1 MIKIDDNYSIGE
13 NGYGFVLYKLRESG
27 KTNRV
32 VGYFYEIEDVYNEYI
47 RQKTMTA
54 IGDDEI
60 ETDLKTVVEAVK
72 EVKATVHHSIEK
84 LV

>member
-1 MIKIDDNYSIGE
+1 MIKIDDIYSIGE
-13 NGYGFVLYKLRESG
+13 NGYGFVLYKLREGG

-32 VGYFYEIEDVYNEYI
+32 VGYFYEIEGVYNEYI

-54 IGDDEI
+54 IGDDET

-72 EVKATVHHSIEK
+72 EAKAAVHHLSEK

>member
-1 MIKIDDNYSIGE
+1 MIKIDDSYSIGE
-13 NGYGFVLYKLRESG
+13 NGYGFVLHKLREGG

-32 VGYFYEIEDVYNEYI
+32 VGYFYEVEGVYNEYI

-54 IGDDEI
+54 IGDDET

-72 EVKATVHHSIEK
+72 EAKATVRHLSEK

>member
-1 MIKIDDNYSIGE
+1 MIKIDDSYSIDE
-13 NGYGFVLYKLRESG
+13 NGYGFVLYKLREGG
-27 KTNRV
+27 KTNKTI
-32 VGYFYEIEDVYNEYI
+32 GYFYEIEGVYNEYV

-54 IGDDEI
+54 IGDDET

-72 EVKATVHHSIEK
+72 EAKATVHHLSEK

>member
-1 MIKIDDNYSIGE
+1 MIKIDDSYSIGE
-13 NGYGFVLYKLRESG
+13 NGYGFVLYKLREGG

-32 VGYFYEIEDVYNEYI
+32 VGYFYEVEGVYNEYI

-54 IGDDEI
+54 IGDDET

-72 EVKATVHHSIEK
+72 EAKATVRHLSEK

>member
-13 NGYGFVLYKLRESG
+13 NGYGFVLYKLREGG

-32 VGYFYEIEDVYNEYI
+32 VGYFYEIEGVYNEYV

-54 IGDDEI
+54 IGDDET
-60 ETDLKTVVEAVK
+60 ETDLKAVVEAVK
-72 EVKATVHHSIEK
+72 EAKATVRHLSEN